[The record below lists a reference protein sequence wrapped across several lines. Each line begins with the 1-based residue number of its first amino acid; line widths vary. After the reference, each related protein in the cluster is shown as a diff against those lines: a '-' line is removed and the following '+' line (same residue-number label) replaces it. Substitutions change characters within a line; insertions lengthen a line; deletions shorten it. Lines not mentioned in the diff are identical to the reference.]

1 MPVSSDARGTTNWAG
16 KGQPYAKSFA
26 HLCAGAN
33 TPLLDAVEDVVG
45 ALAGKQLADVG
56 CGTGTLAAG
65 RGARVTAVD
74 PDAEMLSLARAG
86 APEAD
91 LLVGAVPT
99 LPFEPDTFDAVVA
112 NFVVNHVI

>member
-1 MPVSSDARGTTNWAG
+1 MPVRSDERGTNNWAG

-26 HLCAGAN
+26 HLCAGAIAS
-33 TPLLDAVEDVVG
+33 LLDAVEDSVG
-45 ALAGKQLADVG
+45 ALAGKKLMDVG
-56 CGTGTLAAG
+56 CGTGTLAALATG

-91 LLVGAVPT
+91 LLVGGC
-99 LPFEPDTFDAVVA
+99 PDPS
-112 NFVVNHVI
+112 I